1 MNRVKE
7 LIRSAN
13 ISGKVFAMALG
24 YATWETDEI
33 ISVEVYR
40 NIGLATLCVFC
51 TVRIF
56 VSNLKGAL
64 IVLVCVCLTLVDVGQ
79 YHVSKLYVFFET
91 LLNKS

>member
-51 TVRIF
+51 TVLVF

-64 IVLVCVCLTLVDVGQ
+64 IVLGCVCLTLVDVGQ
-79 YHVSKLYVFFET
+79 CSLKI
-91 LLNKS
+91 LLDS

>member
-40 NIGLATLCVFC
+40 NIGLATLCVFG
-51 TVRIF
+51 TVLVF

-64 IVLVCVCLTLVDVGQ
+64 IVLGCVCLTLVDVGQ
-79 YHVSKLYVFFET
+79 
-91 LLNKS
+91 

>member
-1 MNRVKE
+1 MNRVKQ

-13 ISGKVFAMALG
+13 ITGKVFAMALG

-40 NIGLATLCVFC
+40 NMGLATLCVFC
-51 TVRIF
+51 TVLLF
-56 VSNLKGAL
+56 LSNLQGAL

-79 YHVSKLYVFFET
+79 YLT
-91 LLNKS
+91 RRANKIISY